1 MKDRVLEPHAEIFT
15 PNDVAI
21 YMLNSIEAVLGHGLT
36 FDNRIL
42 EPSAGKGVFVLSI
55 IRRMYENSEAIDWN
69 DKKMTLSITAFEI
82 NMELVNQLH
91 HSIYTL
97 LLELGCNEIRA
108 QELVE
113 TWIHAKDFLSWSS
126 NEKFDVVV
134 GNPPYIRYDTIGK
147 EKTDALQKQF
157 FTFRGRCDLYV
168 PFIEKALLSLSPQGV
183 LCYICSNRFTKSEY
197 GKELRKFISK
207 YFHVTLYLNL
217 EHANVFGEKIAAY
230 PSIFI
235 IDNNVGMPTYSK
247 TISSLEEISIVD
259 FHLGQNHFSIFP
271 EWYHND
277 EPWGTTEFFIW
288 VKSRQVQSSL
298 PLLTE
303 SAPGTK
309 VGIGIATGNDEV
321 FVKQGPVYEIEADCL
336 LPLVTSDD
344 IRSGRIH
351 GQTVLVNPWNMDGTC
366 KLRNLAEK
374 PGLAKYLKQFRKQ
387 LEKRYIANRSSW
399 YRTIDCV
406 NSRLFKTPKIVLPDI
421 QCGGI
426 VGIDEDGS
434 VYPHHNVYWIISSGW
449 PLHLLAA
456 ILRSDFVI
464 QQIRWSS
471 TEIRG
476 GNIRYQA
483 KNLKMLRIPPRSIIN
498 EEEESILIEA
508 YIHNKTETIN
518 SIVDNIV
525 NRCLQNNNVKSKMPQ
540 QLMLKLEA

>member
-91 HSIYTL
+91 HSIYKL

-277 EPWGTTEFFIW
+277 EPWGTTEFCIW

-351 GQTVLVNPWNMDGTC
+351 GQTVLVNPWNMDGTS

-434 VYPHHNVYWIISSGW
+434 VYPHHNVYWITSDTWNMRALCVLMRSS
-449 PLHLLAA
+449 
-456 ILRSDFVI
+456 FVTE
-464 QQIRWSS
+464 QIRRISVQM
-471 TEIRG
+471 RG
-476 GNIRYQA
+476 GSIRYQA
-483 KNLKMLRIPPRSIIN
+483 QNIRQVHIPAWCSLDESDVEALSRLYGETDLSKVDCSV
-498 EEEESILIEA
+498 EELLA
-508 YIHNKTETIN
+508 RVMGRQPK
-518 SIVDNIV
+518 
-525 NRCLQNNNVKSKMPQ
+525 
-540 QLMLKLEA
+540 QLVAQEFDFAV